1 MARSTVSLR
10 DLLEHGRRLFTAV
23 WTIQEGGGRP
33 LTKGTGNPLSDPF
46 SDSNP
51 GGERLEFPRISIPRV
66 PELISTC
73 SGATS
78 GTEAA
83 LNHREAQKLSMLGE
97 LRQLRSS

>member
-33 LTKGTGNPLSDPF
+33 LTKGTGNPLSDPL

-51 GGERLEFPRISIPRV
+51 GGERLEFPRNFNHISAPDANSCAGRHNV
-66 PELISTC
+66 PFGSPEEA
-73 SGATS
+73 ATS
-78 GTEAA
+78 WPT
-83 LNHREAQKLSMLGE
+83 
-97 LRQLRSS
+97 SSSSASA